1 MNRQKYQTVCSA
13 FIPAREQLRVSSY
26 LVLFLE
32 MFSYQ
37 RHLDPNRWIKLSLV
51 NGKRKLAFS
60 VYIHNIDS
68 PALDYYFT
76 RIRND

>member
-32 MFSYQ
+32 RFSYH
-37 RHLDPNRWIKLSLV
+37 RHLDPSRWIKLSLV
-51 NGKRKLAFS
+51 NGKRKLA
-60 VYIHNIDS
+60 VYICNIDS
-68 PALDYYFT
+68 FVLDYYFV
-76 RIRND
+76 RIRNE